1 MRKQNPVRYSSA
13 VGEAWMHC
21 MFKIKYCHKI
31 FDDPV
36 IREAMFKFL
45 EEAAE
50 RYNIPLREVDF
61 DSDHLHFIADI
72 ALYSRPEIA
81 KKLKGYT
88 AKKFLEAFPEIKKK
102 YFWGSG
108 LWNPSYYIGSPR
120 NLENTVKYIQNQ
132 KYGWRSAN
140 QSTLQQFSISA

>member
-1 MRKQNPVRYSSA
+1 MRKENPLRYSSA

-21 MFKIKYCHKI
+21 MFKVKYCHEI
-31 FDDPV
+31 FDDPA
-36 IREAMFKFL
+36 IREAMFQLL
-45 EEAAE
+45 EEAVE
-50 RYNIPLREVDF
+50 HYEIPLREVGF

-88 AKKFLEAFPEIKKK
+88 AKKFLEMFPEIKKK

-120 NLENTVKYIQNQ
+120 NLENTVKYVMSQ
-132 KYGWRSAN
+132 KYGWRVAN
-140 QSTLQQFSISA
+140 QTILQQFAVSA

>member
-31 FDDPV
+31 FDDPL
-36 IREAMFKFL
+36 IREAMFQLL
-45 EEAAE
+45 EEAAKF
-50 RYNIPLREVDF
+50 YDIPLREVGF
-61 DSDHLHFIADI
+61 DSDHLHFIVDI

-81 KKLKGYT
+81 KRLKGYT
-88 AKKFLEAFPEIKKK
+88 AKKFLEKFPEIKKK

-120 NLENTVKYIQNQ
+120 NLESTVKYVMNQ
-132 KYGWRSAN
+132 KYGWRLSDQATLNQFAVSA
-140 QSTLQQFSISA
+140 